1 MTITQDSPDHR
12 LKALIE
18 EELAWTPA
26 INAAHIGVAVDGG
39 AVSLSGDVASYPEK
53 EAAVKATLRIR
64 GVLAVAD
71 EISVHTRWGLGP
83 RDDIDIA
90 REAVATLNGS
100 VVIPKGSV
108 QATVQDGEVTLT
120 GEVAWHY
127 QREATRHAVA
137 VLPGVVLVHND
148 VTLIPAVTSRA
159 HPQCTTERREHPDR
173 GGRNRG
179 HPDRNRALV
188 GRTTTGRPSGL
199 VGARGHRS
207 RQSAQRRLLIDKH
220 PPATLRAAASD
231 HRPRRGVA
239 CGF

>member
-12 LKALIE
+12 LKASIE

-90 REAVATLNGS
+90 REAVATLNRS

-127 QREATRHAVA
+127 QREATGHAVA
-137 VLPGVVLVHND
+137 VLPGVVLVRND
-148 VTLIPAVTSRA
+148 VTLNPAVTMVPPSQARA
-159 HPQCTTERREHPDR
+159 TIGAALTRNARLNAESVQIEVVGSAVTLTGTVRSWEERRQADQAAWSAPGVTAVD
-173 GGRNRG
+173 NR
-179 HPDRNRALV
+179 LSV
-188 GRTTTGRPSGL
+188 T
-199 VGARGHRS
+199 
-207 RQSAQRRLLIDKH
+207 
-220 PPATLRAAASD
+220 
-231 HRPRRGVA
+231 
-239 CGF
+239 F